1 MSSCNA
7 AVDCPVLIVGG
18 GPVGLALAVD
28 LGLRGTP
35 CLVIE
40 QGNGKADH
48 PRATAINS
56 RSMEFMRRWGI
67 ADAIKAAGAPED
79 FPHTVLYVT
88 TLAGHEIARIERPG
102 HGGGKPISHSPER
115 PQRCNQL
122 FLDPILIERARSLEG
137 VELRYRC
144 RFESFSD
151 AGDHVVAKVRDLENN
166 RPCEI
171 RARYLIDC
179 SGGRTVIRPALGIEM
194 TGSSYAGYFLS
205 IFVRAPEL
213 WKHHAK
219 GKAALITFVD
229 ARGLWRNLI
238 SLDGRELYRLGVAGR
253 SYYDAPNEV
262 DAEAQFREIAG
273 KDIPHEILSVRRWS
287 ARNVVAERYQEGNIF
302 LAGDAAHLNHP
313 AAGLGLNTGLGDI
326 VDLGW
331 KLSATLT
338 GWGGSRLLDSYEPER
353 RPVGVRNINH
363 ADASHASERDRTTH
377 PEIALDTP
385 AGAQARREMGED
397 LVRVQTKRVLTD
409 GLALGYRYAAS
420 PIVCSEGPVPEP
432 SSSVEYHPTTLP
444 GSRDPHARLPDGR
457 STIDLFGNG
466 FTLLRLGDGAPDPSS
481 LEQGFADRK
490 VPLTTV
496 SIGDPA
502 IRTLYERAL
511 VLVRP
516 DGHVAW
522 RSNSPPSDPIAVA
535 ERVRGA

>member
-1 MSSCNA
+1 MSSSNA

-40 QGNGKADH
+40 QGDGKADH

-67 ADAIKAAGAPED
+67 ADAVKAAGTPED

-102 HGGGKPISHSPER
+102 HGGSRPIGHSPER

-122 FLDPILIERARSLEG
+122 FLDPILIERARSLDG
-137 VELRYRC
+137 VELRWRC
-144 RFESFSD
+144 RFESLRD
-151 AGDHVVAKVRDLENN
+151 AGDHVVARVRDLEKN
-166 RPCEI
+166 RHDEI

-194 TGSSYAGYFLS
+194 AGSSYAGYFLS

-213 WKHHAK
+213 WTHHAK

-229 ARGLWRNLI
+229 AKGLWRNLI
-238 SLDGRELYRLGVAGR
+238 SLDGRELYRLGVSGR
-253 SYYDAPNEV
+253 RYYDAPDEV

-273 KDIPHEILSVRRWS
+273 TDIPHEILSVRRWS
-287 ARNVVAERYQEGNIF
+287 ARNVVAQRYRAGNVF

-331 KLSATLT
+331 KLSATLAD
-338 GWGGSRLLDSYEPER
+338 WGGPRLLDSYEPER
-353 RPVGVRNINH
+353 RPVGVRNIAH

-385 AGAQARREMGED
+385 AGAQARRDMGED
-397 LVRVQTKRVLTD
+397 LVRVQTRRVLTE
-409 GLALGYRYAAS
+409 GLALGYQYAAS
-420 PIVCSEGPVPEP
+420 PIVCREGPAPEP
-432 SSSVEYHPTTLP
+432 GSSVEYHPTTLP
-444 GSRDPHARLPDGR
+444 GSRAPHARLPDGR

-466 FTLLRLGDGAPDPSS
+466 FTLLRLGDGAPDPAS
-481 LEQGFADRK
+481 LEQSFAARK

-502 IRTLYERAL
+502 IRSLYERAL

-522 RSNSPPSDPIAVA
+522 RGDSPPADPIAVA
-535 ERVRGA
+535 DRVRGG